1 MEDCKVPPSISS
13 NSPNPKHEST
23 NDQKEDRKLR
33 VRRVK
38 NSYVD
43 LDSVT
48 SEPGTNYCDWIQI
61 TKQKLKERE
70 EKQTRIAIQKI
81 ESIVNAEIKIKKE
94 RNATHHHKMA
104 FVIPQTITKNT
115 FKQLFAKIDAWD
127 GVKTARLKAPI
138 TRYRKYFG
146 VAKNWYIQMKRKIFG
161 DLFWVH
167 VLVSIQNLVQNKWT
181 ELHVVHALFDGKLD
195 YSNTKPVSLIN
206 GGTVIHSNAL
216 HNYLFTLHHSL
227 QVKQWIREQEM
238 CGNWRKKAEAI
249 LMQVQSQ
256 LQVII
261 EANGSWQTNANQSKI
276 KTEPRLIQVLG
287 MQSNTYRMPQNNNN
301 ALPPPIMLPL
311 SMNNNNH
318 NNVVYGYIRG
328 PSHNVSDTRSSPLL
342 PMNAFT
348 NAFALR
354 HEMRSNS
361 IRQEHQ
367 SDVNKKKV

>member
-206 GGTVIHSNAL
+206 GGTVIHSNVL
-216 HNYLFTLHHSL
+216 HNYLFKLHNSL
-227 QVKQWIREQEM
+227 QIKQWIKEQEM
-238 CGNWRKKAEAI
+238 CGNWQKKAEAI
-249 LMQVQSQ
+249 SMQLQSQ

-261 EANGSWQTNANQSKI
+261 EANMTPLQTNAKI
-276 KTEPRLIQVLG
+276 KTEPQHAMKVLG
-287 MQSNTYRMPQNNNN
+287 LNFNKNKGN
-301 ALPPPIMLPL
+301 AFADHPILKPPIIMT
-311 SMNNNNH
+311 NQNH
-318 NNVVYGYIRG
+318 NLNHNHVIYRQIRG
-328 PSHNVSDTRSSPLL
+328 PSQNVSGARSSPLL
-342 PMNAFT
+342 PT
-348 NAFALR
+348 NPLANL
-354 HEMRSNS
+354 NS
-361 IRQEHQ
+361 ICQTPEY
-367 SDVNKKKV
+367 DLDKKNSNFE